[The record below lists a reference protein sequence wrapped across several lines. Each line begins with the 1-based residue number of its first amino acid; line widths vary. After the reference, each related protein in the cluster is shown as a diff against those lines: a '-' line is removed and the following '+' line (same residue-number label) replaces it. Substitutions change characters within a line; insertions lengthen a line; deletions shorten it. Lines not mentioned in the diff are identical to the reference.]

1 MDIIIIGFGLTN
13 RLREMIT
20 KKRNAVMK
28 YLILLIILFPSLVLA
43 VDDATVQA
51 IDSKASYAVDDAIVQ
66 AIGSKASNAVDDTTV
81 KDKDSKAS
89 YTNVLIYFLVGSLI
103 VLFFSINYFNQP
115 GYSFVDKGKNSNDI
129 QEDEL
134 LEPALPKYLTDRFE
148 YNLYCA
154 SYVLVTEVV
163 YVLLVLFLP
172 DLVNN
177 GNTKTYN
184 NLIPTVDNIVLATL
198 IITGIAPNLP
208 YVSALLERS
217 KLYLHEKAQIPK
229 KGRAIYRQIKNN
241 MPKYSSS
248 VIEEILKNEKYL
260 RDTDEGVTTR
270 ADLDAGDFMI
280 SSWTLEGRWA
290 KLSYLLYFID
300 QWSIKIPFKSYIGNP
315 ELRFSSIEDRYFE
328 LQKLM
333 AKHKDGKITDV
344 DSFKLNT
351 RLDATLNRTYRL
363 LSCLLYLAAKT
374 DSAVDRNLD
383 ELGYMSSK
391 NNEFPI
397 PWKTV
402 VLILASVVG
411 SIVVG
416 SLLGTIIATLL
427 FGVKALDQV
436 VETPDIVSWTGY
448 AIPFI
453 IMPVLLVLF
462 VKRFLSTRS
471 ESWPVV
477 TEYDL
482 YKSLGDRPWH
492 IYFVVALFSYLT
504 GVTVLYVMVI
514 ANSPKEIEYI
524 LSLRVVLAWSS
535 VVFLTSGY
543 TAFRLDSA
551 SNPNIEKYKYYII
564 RTAGALTQGILTAG
578 LIYFV
583 YMFNEDKPLGLVF
596 KTPEE
601 FGKMYVFCVIGF
613 FLGISINLAT
623 GVGRL
628 RQRRNKGRRFARR
641 LLTLHFEGN
650 STEGETINIS
660 DQGALIVMKESL
672 LKITET
678 TNREEL
684 VVTVSNTSGITAK
697 ANVINVRGD
706 RLQLLF
712 QDIQKWISLQDKL
725 DIAVHI

>member
-1 MDIIIIGFGLTN
+1 MN
-13 RLREMIT
+13 IT
-20 KKRNAVMK
+20 
-28 YLILLIILFPSLVLA
+28 
-43 VDDATVQA
+43 
-51 IDSKASYAVDDAIVQ
+51 
-66 AIGSKASNAVDDTTV
+66 
-81 KDKDSKAS
+81 
-89 YTNVLIYFLVGSLI
+89 LIYFLVGFLI
-103 VLFFSINYFNQP
+103 VLIFSINYFNQP
-115 GYSFVDKGKNSNDI
+115 GYSFVDKGKSSNDI

-148 YNLYCA
+148 YNFYRA
-154 SYVLVTEVV
+154 TYVLVTEVV

-172 DLVNN
+172 DLVKNSN
-177 GNTKTYN
+177 PATYN
-184 NLIPTVDNIVLATL
+184 NLIPSPDNIVLATL

-208 YVSALLERS
+208 YVSTLLERS

-248 VIEEILKNEKYL
+248 VIAEILKNEKYL

-270 ADLDAGDFMI
+270 ADLDAEDFVVG
-280 SSWTLEGRWA
+280 SWTLEGRWA

-315 ELRFSSIEDRYFE
+315 ELRFSSIEDRYYN

-344 DSFKLNT
+344 DNFKLNAH
-351 RLDATLNRTYRL
+351 LDTTLNRTYRL

-383 ELGYMSSK
+383 ELGYMSSEH
-391 NNEFPI
+391 NEFPI

-402 VLILASVVG
+402 VLILAAVVG

-416 SLLGTIIATLL
+416 SLLITIIANLPIGET
-427 FGVKALDQV
+427 FLDE
-436 VETPDIVSWTGY
+436 VETSKIVSWTAY
-448 AIPFI
+448 AIPFLI
-453 IMPVLLVLF
+453 IPVLLVLF
-462 VKRFLSTRS
+462 IKRFLSTRS

-504 GVTVLYVMVI
+504 GVMVLYAMAI
-514 ANSPKEIEYI
+514 AVSFFKGPEEIEYI
-524 LSLRVVLAWSS
+524 STLRVVLAWSS

-551 SNPNIEKYKYYII
+551 SNPNVEKYKYYII

-583 YMFNEDKPLGLVF
+583 YMFNEDKPLGIVF
-596 KTPEE
+596 EKPQE

-613 FLGISINLAT
+613 FLGITVNLAS

-628 RQRRNKGRRFARR
+628 RQRRKKGRRFARR

-678 TNREEL
+678 NNREEL
-684 VVTVSNTSGITAK
+684 VVTVSSASGITAK

-712 QDIQKWISLQDKL
+712 QDMQKWISLQDKL